1 MGERSLRS
9 CEDAPPLESLLT
21 FQGDVVSKGI
31 LSGRTGLS
39 QEPLQSVGL
48 WAETARGSKTGPES
62 LSWDGEAVDAGM
74 TQ

>member
-9 CEDAPPLESLLT
+9 CGDAPPLESLLT

-48 WAETARGSKTGPES
+48 
-62 LSWDGEAVDAGM
+62 
-74 TQ
+74 